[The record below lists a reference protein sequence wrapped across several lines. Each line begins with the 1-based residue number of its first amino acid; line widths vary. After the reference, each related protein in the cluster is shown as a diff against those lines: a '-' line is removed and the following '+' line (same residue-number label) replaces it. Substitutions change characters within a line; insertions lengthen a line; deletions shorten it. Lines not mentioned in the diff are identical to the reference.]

1 MVVTVKY
8 IDDEKEYEFDLIK
21 SITNNENIIYI
32 NCSDNQLTLL
42 PDNMNFPL
50 IREFDFSNNQI
61 TSLPDNLSM
70 IFPNLLKFYCCYN
83 RLTSLPENMSFPNLQ
98 VFNCS
103 NNQLTLLP
111 DNMNFPLI
119 REFDCSN
126 NQITSLPDNL
136 SMIFPNLQEFYC
148 YGNRLTSLPKHMN
161 FPNLLKFYCCYN
173 RLTSLPENMSFP
185 NLQVFNCSDNEVT
198 SLPNNMNFPSLE
210 EFYFSSNQ
218 LTLLPENMNFPNL
231 QKFYCR
237 YNKLTSLPENMNFP
251 NLQEFSC
258 SWNQLTSLPENMN
271 FPNLQIFYCGC
282 NKLTSL
288 PENMNFPNLQE
299 FYCNDNK
306 LTSLP
311 ENMNF
316 PLLRVFYSDYNQ
328 LTSLPVCIMDW
339 RNLRDINYAGN
350 EIELSP
356 QLARFINRINSGSVS
371 KINVYGDAQNVHNTS
386 IQCSVKNSINRLT
399 TKINLL
405 KFDAEIL
412 NAMILTD
419 EIITPSVKAQ
429 LIEYCHDGSVH
440 SLLLLTFA
448 EVLWYVLNT
457 IIHDFKDS
465 TETQTEIKRV
475 LNQEMQDAEC
485 KCFTGRMNRVV
496 NCLNG
501 FSPLVDIRISDGEQI
516 GNVIV
521 MLKDKALDSEGTYSV
536 SRHKQLVEHEL
547 RERGYDSETVTQWLE
562 YIE

>member
-1 MVVTVKY
+1 MIEIKIKNCFIFCFSELIKLYKTVKMVVTVKY
-8 IDDEKEYEFDLIK
+8 IDDEEKYEFDLIE
-21 SITNNENIIYI
+21 SITNNENVIYI
-32 NCSDNQLTLL
+32 NCNDN
-42 PDNMNFPL
+42 
-50 IREFDFSNNQI
+50 
-61 TSLPDNLSM
+61 NLS
-70 IFPNLLKFYCCYN
+70 L
-83 RLTSLPENMSFPNLQ
+83 LPENMN
-98 VFNCS
+98 
-103 NNQLTLLP
+103 
-111 DNMNFPLI
+111 
-119 REFDCSN
+119 
-126 NQITSLPDNL
+126 
-136 SMIFPNLQEFYC
+136 FPNLQEFNC
-148 YGNRLTSLPKHMN
+148 R
-161 FPNLLKFYCCYN
+161 YN
-173 RLTSLPENMSFP
+173 KLTSLPENMSFP

-288 PENMNFPNLQE
+288 P
-299 FYCNDNK
+299 
-306 LTSLP
+306 
-311 ENMNF
+311 
-316 PLLRVFYSDYNQ
+316 
-328 LTSLPVCIMDW
+328 VCIMNW
-339 RNLRDINYAGN
+339 RNLSVIDYTGN

-356 QLARFINRINSGSVS
+356 QLARFINRINSGSVR
-371 KINVYGDAQNVHNTS
+371 KINVYGDTQNVHNSS
-386 IQCSVKNSINRLT
+386 IQCSVRDSINRLT
-399 TKINLL
+399 TRTNLP

-465 TETQTEIKRV
+465 SETQAEIKRV